1 MLNKHVL
8 FPCADAGR
16 HFVQPYDGTRSGM
29 HSRLHFPS
37 AYSGE
42 VHDVSRALS
51 GEVHG
56 NSTFMNYCSFIEQ
69 PGASCALAS
78 HAFTS
83 FHVTSSG
90 PGLIYSPPP
99 LRIFSGRGGSVP
111 ATMLNK
117 HVFFLVQMLVAIP
130 SSPMPASDQDFC
142 PADVSRALSG
152 EVHGNSTFMNYCS
165 FIEQPGASCA
175 LASHAF
181 TSFHVTSSGPGLIYS
196 PPPLRIF
203 SGRGGSVPATM
214 LNKHVFFLVQ
224 PVMEIQWQDAFKE
237 LPQTPY

>member
-1 MLNKHVL
+1 
-8 FPCADAGR
+8 
-16 HFVQPYDGTRSGM
+16 
-29 HSRLHFPS
+29 
-37 AYSGE
+37 
-42 VHDVSRALS
+42 
-51 GEVHG
+51 
-56 NSTFMNYCSFIEQ
+56 
-69 PGASCALAS
+69 
-78 HAFTS
+78 
-83 FHVTSSG
+83 
-90 PGLIYSPPP
+90 
-99 LRIFSGRGGSVP
+99 
-111 ATMLNK
+111 MLNK
-117 HVFFLVQMLVAIP
+117 HVFFLVQMLVAIS

-214 LNKHVFFLVQ
+214 LNKHVFSLCRCWSPFRPALCRHPIRISAQPTFLV
-224 PVMEIQWQDAFKE
+224 PYLAKYTEIQHS
-237 LPQTPY
+237 

>member
-1 MLNKHVL
+1 
-8 FPCADAGR
+8 
-16 HFVQPYDGTRSGM
+16 
-29 HSRLHFPS
+29 
-37 AYSGE
+37 
-42 VHDVSRALS
+42 
-51 GEVHG
+51 
-56 NSTFMNYCSFIEQ
+56 
-69 PGASCALAS
+69 
-78 HAFTS
+78 
-83 FHVTSSG
+83 
-90 PGLIYSPPP
+90 
-99 LRIFSGRGGSVP
+99 
-111 ATMLNK
+111 MLNK
-117 HVFFLVQMLVAIP
+117 HVFFLVQMLVAIS

-224 PVMEIQWQDAFKE
+224 ATGAPVENLKDTLPNTLYTFTWDLPKHDKVVVHIPEGANDIQMGPLILQALVEACQKYVTKDRRNCRTDTNSNFLDVGTLLAADCSGPKVEFQKFQKVIHEDTMLVLEIKFPEFIDR
-237 LPQTPY
+237 TPDSIKKCGM

>member
-1 MLNKHVL
+1 
-8 FPCADAGR
+8 
-16 HFVQPYDGTRSGM
+16 
-29 HSRLHFPS
+29 
-37 AYSGE
+37 
-42 VHDVSRALS
+42 
-51 GEVHG
+51 
-56 NSTFMNYCSFIEQ
+56 
-69 PGASCALAS
+69 
-78 HAFTS
+78 
-83 FHVTSSG
+83 
-90 PGLIYSPPP
+90 
-99 LRIFSGRGGSVP
+99 
-111 ATMLNK
+111 MLNK
-117 HVFFLVQMLVAIP
+117 HVFFLVQMLVAIS

-224 PVMEIQWQDAFKE
+224 CKSCFARPRTSKTRGSFVAGIAAELSPPLGLPWNCPIQRMRE
-237 LPQTPY
+237 SN